1 MGVVRK
7 PETGVGPMAV
17 VSSAPEAR
25 IDAELI
31 AELERLSLYIF
42 QRLRRRGEEVRG
54 DRVAADEVF
63 VIAGQLEG
71 VLAAAVEQVKAL
83 RDELD
88 RAARE
93 DA

>member
-1 MGVVRK
+1 V
-7 PETGVGPMAV
+7 A
-17 VSSAPEAR
+17 SSVPEAR
-25 IDAELI
+25 IDAELVV
-31 AELERLSLYIF
+31 ELERLSFYIH
-42 QRLRRRGEEVRG
+42 QRLRRRGEEARS

-71 VLAAAVEQVKAL
+71 VLAAAMEQVRAL

-93 DA
+93 EE